1 MMKRAILNKV
11 LGLILLIPLASF
23 AAPQIEATGGRY
35 TLSMAGEMEEGYYN
49 QNYKA
54 LKAAVN
60 LSLTCGCSVVVHQ
73 PSITISVNAEVET
86 TPDAGQE
93 TTNITTVSWSIP
105 TERENGSSLT
115 IDEIAGY
122 EVVMS
127 REGRAPIISTV
138 SGGSTTEYVV
148 SGLDQGLYQFQVRTV
163 DKDGLQ
169 SVLSNKNSKQID

>member
-1 MMKRAILNKV
+1 M
-11 LGLILLIPLASF
+11 
-23 AAPQIEATGGRY
+23 
-35 TLSMAGEMEEGYYN
+35 
-49 QNYKA
+49 
-54 LKAAVN
+54 
-60 LSLTCGCSVVVHQ
+60 VVHQ

-86 TPDAGQE
+86 APDAGQE

-105 TERENGSSLT
+105 TERENGSILT

-127 REGRAPIISTV
+127 QEGRAPIISTV